1 MDVRSLGLSLLQAL
15 EKKDAEAMSLL
26 YSELEA
32 KVLNAIKDIK
42 LLNIEESKE
51 QIEILKR
58 TKATTEER
66 NKFYSSIQKIISKE
80 QLNLDKLSES
90 HDYQMAAQIIQATA
104 GVLALIPDF
113 AIGASG
119 FGGSPHAAA
128 KWGGTFLAH
137 SATAASGVLNV
148 LSTASSYE
156 ANRASILGG
165 YDRRFDDWKLHQ
177 RLAKR
182 ELEQIEKQIVAAEI
196 RKEIAET
203 DLKNHELQIENNKR
217 ANDFMRT
224 KFTNKELYDWMIG
237 QISAVY
243 FKSYQLAHDF
253 AKKAERCY
261 RFELGNDDTFIS
273 YGYWDS
279 MKKGLQSADNL
290 IYDIKRMQSNYLE
303 KNKREYEITKHV
315 SLAQL
320 DPLALVRFRATGGCD
335 FDVPEVMYDMDH
347 PGHYFRRIKSVS
359 ISLPCVVGPYTSV
372 SAKLSLVSNRYRKNT
387 NPDNIATTG
396 YLEDPGNDERF
407 IYNVGSIQS
416 IAASNAQNDNG
427 MFELN
432 FRDDRYLPFEGC
444 GATSTWRL
452 ELPKDVRLFDYN
464 TISDVILHVKYTA
477 REGGST
483 LRGLAETT
491 LIDRLNVIKQQLSQT
506 GLHIALNMKQDL
518 TNEWL
523 LLKNNGTVNLLIDK
537 SRLPYMA
544 QTIDAAIENVVFVV
558 KVKNNPASFTVQ
570 VDGVPTNL
578 ARVDEWKLCQGINS
592 DIDLDTSF
600 ALSVAPAQ
608 LNNLEELMMV
618 VKYSF

>member
-1 MDVRSLGLSLLQAL
+1 M
-15 EKKDAEAMSLL
+15 
-26 YSELEA
+26 
-32 KVLNAIKDIK
+32 LNAIKDIK
-42 LLNIEESKE
+42 RLEIEQSEE
-51 QIEILKR
+51 QIEVLKR
-58 TKATTEER
+58 AKATTEER
-66 NKFYSSIQKIISKE
+66 NNYFSIIQKIISKE

-148 LSTASSYE
+148 LSTAASYE

-165 YDRRFDDWKLHQ
+165 YDRRFDDWKLQ
-177 RLAKR
+177 ERLAKK
-182 ELEQIEKQIVAAEI
+182 EMAQIDRQIVAAEI
-196 RKEIAET
+196 RKEIAEA
-203 DLKNHELQIENNKR
+203 DLKSHELQIENSKR
-217 ANDFMRT
+217 AADFMLT
-224 KFTNKELYDWMIG
+224 KYTNEELYDWMIG

-261 RFELGNDDTFIS
+261 RFELGNDDSFIS

-279 MKKGLQSADNL
+279 MKKGLQSADHL
-290 IYDIKRMQSNYLE
+290 IHDIKRMQASYLD

-320 DPLALVRFRATGGCD
+320 DPLALVRLRATGECD
-335 FDVPEVMYDMDH
+335 FEVPEVLYDMDN
-347 PGHYFRRIKSVS
+347 PGHYFRRLKSVS

-387 NPDNIATTG
+387 NPDNLATTG

-416 IAASNAQNDNG
+416 IATSNAQNDNG
-427 MFELN
+427 LFELD
-432 FRDDRYLPFEGC
+432 FRDERYLPFEGC
-444 GATSTWRL
+444 GALSTWRL
-452 ELPKDVRLFDYN
+452 ELPKEVRLFDYN

-477 REGGST
+477 REGGSA
-483 LRGLAETT
+483 LRGLAEASQK
-491 LIDRLNVIKQQLSQT
+491 DRLNAIKQQLSQT

-518 TNEWL
+518 ASEWL
-523 LLKNNGTVNLLIDK
+523 LLKNNGTVSLSIDK

-544 QTIDAAIENVVFVV
+544 QTMDAAIENVVFVA
-558 KVKNNPASFTVQ
+558 KVANNPANFSIQ

-578 ARVDEWKLCQGINS
+578 ARVDEWQLCQGNNT
-592 DIDLDTSF
+592 DIDLDTPFVLLVS
-600 ALSVAPAQ
+600 PAE